1 VSAPPPASLFDQFA
15 QGWRSYALIALI
27 AFLSAQFGAGRMQVM
42 DPEEA
47 RFAQSTRQM
56 IESGDY
62 VTIRLQQEEP
72 DARPIGVH
80 WLQAAAVNAA
90 EPLTHK
96 LNAIWPY
103 RLPSALGLVLTA
115 IATLWGG
122 AALIGQRSALFG
134 AALLSVAM
142 LAGFQGMA
150 ATADA
155 LLLGFTT
162 LALAALARLRLP
174 FSLAEKG
181 PGDEGRT
188 NERAAN
194 ESVQP
199 ISAPPQQLNA
209 PHPLTPSPQGRGEK
223 LIAFLFWFALA
234 CGVLIKGFIAPLVAV
249 LTLAALFA
257 WERRAAWMKPL
268 LWWPGPLLFAVVA
281 ALSLGTLF
289 SFERGGLD
297 QFALPGFHLF
307 LLPFLI
313 FPATYALPAAARL
326 SIETIRAPR
335 ADEDHAAF
343 RFLICWALPILIV
356 FELTPAKLPH
366 FALPAYPAIALLCG
380 AGLTA
385 MTGRRWRT
393 THPAGVAL
401 FAVAGGVIV
410 ALMSI
415 TATFMPG
422 DFAADTRRAI
432 STALIGVGI
441 VAASFTA
448 LIMLR
453 RPAARCAVLVACAL
467 ALSFSFRER
476 ILPEARALN
485 VSSEIVAALTRARLT
500 PRDDRPLWVV
510 GYSEPSLIFIT
521 RTDIRLAGPVEAGG
535 EAQIGDAIV
544 IEGRAMQDMT
554 TQLATRGLQFTPS
567 EEPVRGLTI
576 ANLDRVA
583 LFVGELGPISSA
595 PADAPR

>member
-1 VSAPPPASLFDQFA
+1 MPAPTPAPLFDQFA

-27 AFLSAQFGAGRMQVM
+27 AFVSAQFGAGRMQVM

-47 RFAQSTRQM
+47 RFAQATRQM

-62 VTIRLQQEEP
+62 GQVRLQHETQST
-72 DARPIGVH
+72 RPIGVH

-96 LNAIWPY
+96 SNAIWPY
-103 RLPSALGLVLTA
+103 RLPSALGLVLA
-115 IATLWGG
+115 ALATLWGG

-142 LAGFQGMA
+142 LAGFQGMT

-162 LALAALARLRLP
+162 LALAALARLRAVGVQ
-174 FSLAEKG
+174 LATLG
-181 PGDEGRT
+181 PLEITRP
-188 NERAAN
+188 RVFA
-194 ESVQP
+194 
-199 ISAPPQQLNA
+199 L
-209 PHPLTPSPQGRGEK
+209 
-223 LIAFLFWFALA
+223 LFWFALA
-234 CGVLIKGFIAPLVAV
+234 CGVTIKGFIAPLAAA
-249 LTLAALFA
+249 LTLLTLFA

-268 LWWPGPLLFAVVA
+268 AWWPGPLVFIFTG
-281 ALSLGTLF
+281 ALSIGTMFTL
-289 SFERGGLD
+289 ETGGLD
-297 QFALPGFHLF
+297 QFTPPGFHLF

-313 FPATYALPAAARL
+313 FPATYTLPAAARL

-335 ADEDHAAF
+335 TDDDHAAM
-343 RFLICWALPILIV
+343 RFLLCWALPILIV
-356 FELTPAKLPH
+356 FELAPTKLPH

-380 AGLTA
+380 AGITA
-385 MTGRRWRT
+385 MTGRQWRS

-410 ALMSI
+410 ALMSVA
-415 TATFMPG
+415 ATFMPG

-453 RPAARCAVLVACAL
+453 RPAARCAVMVACAL

-521 RTDIRLAGPVEAGG
+521 RTDIRLASPIRAGG
-535 EAQIGDAIV
+535 EAQPGDAIV
-544 IEGRAMQDMT
+544 IEGRAMQDMA
-554 TQLATRGLQFTPS
+554 TQLATRGLQFVPA

-576 ANLDRVA
+576 ASLDRVA
-583 LFVGELGPISSA
+583 LFVGELRPLSA
-595 PADAPR
+595 EPAGVPR

>member
-1 VSAPPPASLFDQFA
+1 M
-15 QGWRSYALIALI
+15 IALI

-56 IESGDY
+56 IETGDY
-62 VTIRLQQEEP
+62 AHIRLQAEEP
-72 DARPIGVH
+72 EARPIGVH
-80 WLQAAAVNAA
+80 WLQAAVVNAA
-90 EPLTHK
+90 QPLTHK
-96 LNAIWPY
+96 LNAPWPY
-103 RLPSALGLVLTA
+103 RLPSALGLVLA
-115 IATLWGG
+115 AVATLWGG
-122 AALIGQRSALFG
+122 AALIGQRNAFFG
-134 AALLSVAM
+134 ASLLSVAM

-162 LALAALARLRLP
+162 LALAALARLRPP

-188 NERAAN
+188 NERVRDEFAAPDPA
-194 ESVQP
+194 S
-199 ISAPPQQLNA
+199 PQQLNA
-209 PHPLTPSPQGRGEK
+209 PHPLTPSPQGRGGRG
-223 LIAFLFWFALA
+223 LSLLFWSALA
-234 CGVLIKGFIAPLVAV
+234 CGVLIKGATAPLVAA
-249 LTLAALFA
+249 LTLAALFS

-268 LWWPGPLLFAVVA
+268 LWWPGPLLFAIVT
-281 ALSLGTLF
+281 ALSANTLF
-289 SFERGGLD
+289 AFDSGGVE

-326 SIETIRAPR
+326 GIETVRASR
-335 ADEDHAAF
+335 NDADHAAF
-343 RFLICWALPILIV
+343 RFLLCWALPTLIV
-356 FELTPAKLPH
+356 FEFAPAKLPH
-366 FALPAYPAIALLCG
+366 LTLPAYPAIALLCG

-385 MTGRRWRT
+385 MIGRRWRT

-401 FAVAGGVIV
+401 FAVAGGVIIAIMSV
-410 ALMSI
+410 A
-415 TATFMPG
+415 ATFMPG
-422 DFAADTRRAI
+422 DFAADTRRAV

-453 RPAARCAVLVACAL
+453 HPAARCGVLIACAL

-485 VSSEIVAALTRARLT
+485 VSSEVATALTRARLT

-510 GYSEPSLIFIT
+510 GYREPSLIFLT
-521 RTDIRLAGPVEAGG
+521 RTDIRLADPIRAGG
-535 EAQIGDAIV
+535 EAQPGDALV
-544 IEGRAMQDMT
+544 VEGRAMQELAA
-554 TQLATRGLQFTPS
+554 QLATRGLEFAPA
-567 EEPVRGLTI
+567 EDPARGLEL
-576 ANLDRVA
+576 ASFDRVA
-583 LFVGELGPISSA
+583 LFAGELQALSA
-595 PADAPR
+595 EPAGGQR